1 MLTEPHRVRIDPDSE
16 LARLLDEVGE
26 MPVLLEKNGK
36 LYRLT
41 EETTEEKTDNLWAH
55 YDPEKARAALRR
67 VAGSWADIDVDI
79 LIADLYRARE
89 EGSRPSTR
97 P

>member
-1 MLTEPHRVRIDPDSE
+1 MLLEPNRVRIEPDSE
-16 LARLLDEVGE
+16 VARFLDGVGE

-36 LYRLT
+36 IYRLT
-41 EETTEEKTDNLWAH
+41 EEKKEALWAG
-55 YDPEKARAALRR
+55 YDPEKARAALKR
-67 VAGSWADIDVDI
+67 VAGSWADIDADKLITDI
-79 LIADLYRARE
+79 YRARE

>member
-1 MLTEPHRVRIDPDSE
+1 MLTEPHRIRIEPDSE
-16 LARLLDEVGE
+16 LARFLDEVGE
-26 MPVLLEKNGK
+26 TPVLLEKNGK
-36 LYRLT
+36 LYRLA
-41 EETTEEKTDNLWAH
+41 EEPETDLWAN
-55 YDPEKARAALRR
+55 YDPEKARAALKR
-67 VAGSWADIDVDI
+67 VAGSWADIDVHK